1 MNRCNSDLI
10 LFYYISRLYLDVYIS
25 PIVAVLKELLFPEIF
40 VFASP
45 GRAPKGCSASKLN
58 PPDDHERNHGHD
70 GVEQNVI
77 IWAFP
82 LVKAFFSFLFFSL
95 LLQYSYS
102 LHPITYQP

>member
-45 GRAPKGCSASKLN
+45 GRAPKGAQ
-58 PPDDHERNHGHD
+58 PP
-70 GVEQNVI
+70 
-77 IWAFP
+77 
-82 LVKAFFSFLFFSL
+82 SL
-95 LLQYSYS
+95 IRLT
-102 LHPITYQP
+102 IMRETMVTTE